1 MLVASSILPET
12 WLKKNSREPG
22 PAGRK
27 KNLSHSIVGGRSPAP
42 LNQYFL
48 SDLFTTVLY
57 ISGGDQQISS
67 INSILFVGH
76 RLYQTL
82 PIFAIGSSHLS
93 LLPCHIIA
101 LSHHQTPSNK
111 VQKKTTPHPKKTKSP
126 KNSNHPTKNPPKPH
140 IPKKNPSKKLP
151 QPQTNH
157 PTFPYPTP
165 TCMLQKGVFSYLRNG
180 YISATVDGSEILHHL
195 TCMKPCK

>member
-67 INSILFVGH
+67 INSILSVGH

-82 PIFAIGSSHLS
+82 PIFAIGLNNLSS
-93 LLPCHIIA
+93 LPCHIIA

-111 VQKKTTPHPKKTKSP
+111 VQKHPNPTSQKKKTPTTQPKPPQTPHLPA
-126 KNSNHPTKNPPKPH
+126 KNSPNPNQPPNLPLPHSNLHAPKRCLF
-140 IPKKNPSKKLP
+140 ILKKWVYKC
-151 QPQTNH
+151 
-157 PTFPYPTP
+157 Y
-165 TCMLQKGVFSYLRNG
+165 C
-180 YISATVDGSEILHHL
+180 
-195 TCMKPCK
+195 